1 MKKIK
6 IKKKVKK
13 NAEEKQVKNKVKTE
27 KVKKEKKEKKKKEK
41 RLLTTPQFIFC
52 LISLLFALGVGL
64 YYGGRSFYYYSLQN
78 AKKVETAN
86 TLNGLVLGSNYVQQ
100 EGDGLHQNTDG
111 YYFKGKV
118 ENNYV
123 RFANRLFRI
132 ISINNDESVK
142 LVSNDLVASF
152 FWGKETDY
160 NKSNLR
166 LWLTDDVNGIYN
178 ATIPYRE
185 HFLVKTNF
193 TIDKLTDSNV
203 EKGDEVYS
211 DYVTT
216 LSLYDYNLAG
226 GKSSYLYDGK
236 MHYLLGTNEDNEV
249 LYTTE
254 DGSILSCDGLEGY
267 GIKSVITLKTNTPV
281 KSGDGTKD
289 NPYVI
294 EQLSKTNYVDAYVK
308 LGEDMWKVSHD
319 VQGEVIRLYK
329 VGYVTMNGQDY
340 SARYSDKSCNFDSGN
355 GNNIANYLNY
365 GYYNSL
371 SYKNVIVDSAFN
383 LGEFS
388 EDTDYLYLSIYN
400 KINYYHVGL
409 LNIFDYVS
417 ENSLNNYYN
426 LNTTSNVG
434 GIQYVKYSN
443 GFIEEVDVKEARLFV
458 PVISIKRT
466 SINANSGDGSL
477 LNPYTVG

>member
-1 MKKIK
+1 MNKIK

-13 NAEEKQVKNKVKTE
+13 NVEEKQVKTKVKTE
-27 KVKKEKKEKKKKEK
+27 KVKKEKKKKEK
-41 RLLTTPQFIFC
+41 RLLTTSQFIFC

-78 AKKVETAN
+78 AKKIETAN

-178 ATIPYRE
+178 ATIPNIE

-193 TIDKLTDSNV
+193 TIDKLTESNV

-216 LSLYDYNLAG
+216 LSLYDYN
-226 GKSSYLYDGK
+226 
-236 MHYLLGTNEDNEV
+236 
-249 LYTTE
+249 
-254 DGSILSCDGLEGY
+254 
-267 GIKSVITLKTNTPV
+267 
-281 KSGDGTKD
+281 
-289 NPYVI
+289 
-294 EQLSKTNYVDAYVK
+294 
-308 LGEDMWKVSHD
+308 
-319 VQGEVIRLYK
+319 
-329 VGYVTMNGQDY
+329 
-340 SARYSDKSCNFDSGN
+340 
-355 GNNIANYLNY
+355 
-365 GYYNSL
+365 
-371 SYKNVIVDSAFN
+371 
-383 LGEFS
+383 
-388 EDTDYLYLSIYN
+388 
-400 KINYYHVGL
+400 
-409 LNIFDYVS
+409 
-417 ENSLNNYYN
+417 
-426 LNTTSNVG
+426 
-434 GIQYVKYSN
+434 
-443 GFIEEVDVKEARLFV
+443 
-458 PVISIKRT
+458 
-466 SINANSGDGSL
+466 
-477 LNPYTVG
+477 